1 VIRFLTAAI
10 ALTLALPLAAAAQ
23 TAPAPAAPAAGAPA
37 AAPRP
42 HARVHYMAALH
53 SLGLTADQ
61 QSQIRGFVSATKT
74 ANAGAD
80 AATRRANL
88 KAMRREIAGVLTPD
102 QRTQLRATLKQQR
115 TQQQTGTPQP

>member
-1 VIRFLTAAI
+1 VIRSLIAAL
-10 ALTLALPLAAAAQ
+10 ALTLALPLVADAQ
-23 TAPAPAAPAAGAPA
+23 TAPAPAAAAPAGA
-37 AAPRP
+37 AAPHA
-42 HARVHYMAALH
+42 HARGRYMAALR

-80 AATRRANL
+80 TATRHANL
-88 KAMRREIAGVLTPD
+88 KALRREILGVLTPD

-115 TQQQTGTPQP
+115 AQQQSAAPQ